1 MLEVFWQ
8 LHTMGGR
15 CKVVELGVGGLVINR
30 ATPFCLHNALIS
42 NCCIFGC
49 IFAGVSWSFKQ
60 LNVKE
65 ISIFRSLIALTTN
78 SKDNL
83 CFLLGNVYI
92 V

>member
-8 LHTMGGR
+8 LHTMGGP
-15 CKVVELGVGGLVINR
+15 CKVVELGVRGLVINR
-30 ATPFCLHNALIS
+30 ATPFCLHNALIR
-42 NCCIFGC
+42 NCC

-60 LNVKE
+60 LNVKA